1 MVPHYSLAYSNARA
15 QTCNFFDSTRSR
27 RIGAVPR
34 KTRTLDQIRAVQDKA
49 VRFLRDVIGD
59 PERAEEFAAMS
70 PEEYAEHKRV
80 AIENPTLRRLH
91 MRRPTYAELKDR
103 VAELEEENQALNEK
117 LDSIVDIASE
127 EEDEE
132 VEDGDEDDLE

>member
-1 MVPHYSLAYSNARA
+1 M
-15 QTCNFFDSTRSR
+15 
-27 RIGAVPR
+27 
-34 KTRTLDQIRAVQDKA
+34 KDKA

-80 AIENPTLRRLH
+80 TIENPTRRRRP
-91 MRRPTYAELKDR
+91 MRRPTYGELRDR
-103 VAELEEENQALNEK
+103 VAELEEENQGLNEK

-127 EEDEE
+127 EEEEDEE
-132 VEDGDEDDLE
+132 EDDEEDELE

>member
-1 MVPHYSLAYSNARA
+1 M
-15 QTCNFFDSTRSR
+15 
-27 RIGAVPR
+27 
-34 KTRTLDQIRAVQDKA
+34 QDKA

-80 AIENPTLRRLH
+80 AIENPTNRRLH

-103 VAELEEENQALNEK
+103 VAELEEENQGLNEK

-127 EEDEE
+127 EEEEDEE
-132 VEDGDEDDLE
+132 EEADDEDDLE